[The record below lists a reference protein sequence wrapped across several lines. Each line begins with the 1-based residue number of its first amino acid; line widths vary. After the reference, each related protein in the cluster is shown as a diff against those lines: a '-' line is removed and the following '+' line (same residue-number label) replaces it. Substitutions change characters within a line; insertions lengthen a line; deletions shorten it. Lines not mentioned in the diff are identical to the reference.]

1 MKKGRKVITILLS
14 VGVVAAFIAICF
26 SDYSTIVFTVFFL
39 LSVAALIGSMIYTL
53 LYWRCP
59 HCREFMP
66 TRTLDIPTY
75 CPHCGKKLDDEE
87 G

>member
-1 MKKGRKVITILLS
+1 MKKVRKVITIL
-14 VGVVAAFIAICF
+14 VVAAFISICF
-26 SDYSTIVFTVFFL
+26 SDYSTIVLTVFFL

-59 HCREFMP
+59 HCGEFMP

-75 CPHCGKKLDDEE
+75 CPICGKKLDDEE